1 VPRAQAEG
9 SERDLRLG
17 LHPAGEVDEQ
27 RGGEVLRRPDNRQV
41 IHLSRLLE

>member
-1 VPRAQAEG
+1 
-9 SERDLRLG
+9 
-17 LHPAGEVDEQ
+17 VDEQ